1 MAPAAAAPLLLLLLL
16 AAASAAAAT
25 TNSSEQG
32 GAASLG
38 GLAALRAS
46 ADALAPWLVQTRR
59 ALHAMP
65 ELMFRE
71 HNTSAYIRAALDDMG
86 IPYDF
91 PVARTGVLARL
102 EVGPGTDGGGDGDG
116 DAKAAAANKK
126 TKTTKTPTVVLR
138 ADIDALPID
147 EPAGGVADKGG
158 FRSANPGVMH
168 ACGHD
173 AHVTMLLGA
182 AKILSQRRAHFPRR
196 GTILLA
202 FQPAE
207 EGGAGADE
215 MLRHEGGRL
224 FADAGAA
231 FGMHVW
237 PTVPKGTLATRTG
250 TLMAG
255 ALSWDVTVRGRGGHA
270 AMPHLNVDPVVPAAS
285 LVGALQ
291 SLVSREMS
299 PLGSAVVSVTTMRGG
314 TVNNVIPDEAGIGGT
329 LRALTHGDM
338 IRLKKRIEEVS
349 SSIAQAHGCTASV
362 DWHEEDHPYYP
373 PTVNDGRAAG
383 LVARVA
389 EALMDGWVEASPYGA
404 GGAAAAGGAAGA
416 GGGSGSGSG
425 KKQKN
430 GAATASALPPVGMAV
445 SPYTPTSK
453 HVLESEPVMPAE
465 DFSFFA
471 RALPSAFSFLGA
483 ADPLGAGGGGGGLLH
498 NPRFSLDEGVLPV
511 GAALHAAVAAE
522 YLARGGLE
530 EPEGAADAAAGRA
543 CSAGDGGGA
552 AGAPAAA
559 AAA

>member
-237 PTVPKGTLATRTG
+237 PTVP
-250 TLMAG
+250 
-255 ALSWDVTVRGRGGHA
+255 
-270 AMPHLNVDPVVPAAS
+270 
-285 LVGALQ
+285 
-291 SLVSREMS
+291 
-299 PLGSAVVSVTTMRGG
+299 
-314 TVNNVIPDEAGIGGT
+314 
-329 LRALTHGDM
+329 
-338 IRLKKRIEEVS
+338 
-349 SSIAQAHGCTASV
+349 
-362 DWHEEDHPYYP
+362 
-373 PTVNDGRAAG
+373 
-383 LVARVA
+383 
-389 EALMDGWVEASPYGA
+389 
-404 GGAAAAGGAAGA
+404 
-416 GGGSGSGSG
+416 
-425 KKQKN
+425 
-430 GAATASALPPVGMAV
+430 
-445 SPYTPTSK
+445 
-453 HVLESEPVMPAE
+453 
-465 DFSFFA
+465 
-471 RALPSAFSFLGA
+471 
-483 ADPLGAGGGGGGLLH
+483 
-498 NPRFSLDEGVLPV
+498 
-511 GAALHAAVAAE
+511 
-522 YLARGGLE
+522 
-530 EPEGAADAAAGRA
+530 
-543 CSAGDGGGA
+543 
-552 AGAPAAA
+552 
-559 AAA
+559 

>member
-1 MAPAAAAPLLLLLLL
+1 MAAPLLLLLLL
-16 AAASAAAAT
+16 AASTSAASAASAT
-25 TNSSEQG
+25 TNST
-32 GAASLG
+32 APPLG
-38 GLAALRAS
+38 GLAALRAA
-46 ADALAPWLVQTRR
+46 ADALSPWLVKTRR
-59 ALHAMP
+59 DLHATP

-71 HNTSAYIRAALDDMG
+71 HNTSAYIRAALDEMG
-86 IPYDF
+86 IPYEF

-102 EVGPGTDGGGDGDG
+102 DVGPGTEDDGGDDESGNGG
-116 DAKAAAANKK
+116 KK
-126 TKTTKTPTVVLR
+126 KSAQDSSSVPTVVLR

-147 EPAGGVADKGG
+147 EPEGGVADKEG
-158 FRSANPGVMH
+158 FRSTNKGVMH

-182 AKILSQRRAHFPRR
+182 ARLLKEARASFPKR
-196 GTILLA
+196 GRVLLA

-215 MLRHEGGRL
+215 MLRHDNGRL
-224 FADAGAA
+224 FKEAGAA
-231 FGMHVW
+231 FGLHVW
-237 PTVPKGTLATRTG
+237 PTLPKGSLATRTG

-255 ALSWDVTVRGRGGHA
+255 ALSWDVVIKGRGGHA
-270 AMPHLNVDPVVPAAS
+270 ALPHLNVDPVVPAAS

-291 SLVSREMS
+291 SLVSRETS
-299 PLGSAVVSVTTMRGG
+299 PLGSAVISATTMRAG
-314 TVNNVIPDEAGIGGT
+314 TVNNVIPDSAQIGGT

-338 IRLKKRIEEVS
+338 QRLKKRIEEVS
-349 SSIAQAHGCTASV
+349 ASIAQAHGCTASV

-383 LVARVA
+383 LVASVA
-389 EALMDGWVEASPYGA
+389 EALMDGWVEASPFGA
-404 GGAAAAGGAAGA
+404 GAAGA
-416 GGGSGSGSG
+416 AN
-425 KKQKN
+425 K
-430 GAATASALPPVGMAV
+430 GAKASSASASASLPPVGMSV

-471 RALPSAFSFLGA
+471 RALPSAFSFIGA
-483 ADPLGAGGGGGGLLH
+483 ADPRGAAGGGGGLLH

-522 YLARGGLE
+522 YLARGGLDSGE
-530 EPEGAADAAAGRA
+530 VAGTCLAEGGA
-543 CSAGDGGGA
+543 CGGGA
-552 AGAPAAA
+552 EAPAAA

>member
-1 MAPAAAAPLLLLLLL
+1 MMAAPLLLLLL
-16 AAASAAAAT
+16 AASTSAAAAA
-25 TNSSEQG
+25 TNST
-32 GAASLG
+32 APLG
-38 GLAALRAS
+38 GLAALRAA
-46 ADALAPWLVQTRR
+46 ADALAPWLVKTRR
-59 ALHAMP
+59 ELHATP

-71 HNTSAYIRAALDDMG
+71 HNTSAYIRAALDEMG
-86 IPYDF
+86 IPYEF

-102 EVGPGTDGGGDGDG
+102 DVGPGTESDDDKSG
-116 DAKAAAANKK
+116 KK
-126 TKTTKTPTVVLR
+126 SAQDPSSSVPTVVLR

-147 EPAGGVADKGG
+147 EPEGGVADKGG
-158 FRSANPGVMH
+158 FRSANSGVMH

-182 AKILSQRRAHFPRR
+182 ARLLKEARLSFPRR
-196 GTILLA
+196 GRVLLA

-215 MLRHEGGRL
+215 MLRHQDGKL
-224 FADAGAA
+224 FKDAGAA
-231 FGMHVW
+231 FGLHVW
-237 PTVPKGTLATRTG
+237 PTLPKGSLATRTG

-255 ALSWDVTVRGRGGHA
+255 ALSWDVVVEGRGGHA

-291 SLVSREMS
+291 SLVSRETS
-299 PLGSAVVSVTTMRGG
+299 PLGSAVISATTMRAG
-314 TVNNVIPDEAGIGGT
+314 TVNNVIPDVARIGGT

-338 IRLKKRIEEVS
+338 QRLKKRIEEVS

-404 GGAAAAGGAAGA
+404 GGKKGAA
-416 GGGSGSGSG
+416 S
-425 KKQKN
+425 K
-430 GAATASALPPVGMAV
+430 ASSSASSLPPVGMAV
-445 SPYTPTSK
+445 SPYTPSSK

-483 ADPLGAGGGGGGLLH
+483 ADPRGTAGGGGGLLH

-530 EPEGAADAAAGRA
+530 GEGAAAGTCLAAE
-543 CSAGDGGGA
+543 GGA
-552 AGAPAAA
+552 CGGAGAEAPAAA
-559 AAA
+559 AAAA